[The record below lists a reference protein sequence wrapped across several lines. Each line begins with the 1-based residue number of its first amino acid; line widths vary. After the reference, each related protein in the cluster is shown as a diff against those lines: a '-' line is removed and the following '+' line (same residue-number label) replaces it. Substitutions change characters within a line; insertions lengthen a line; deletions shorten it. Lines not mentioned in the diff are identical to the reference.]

1 MAGLKDH
8 IKELCRKNGVSMKT
22 VEKELGFGV
31 GYLSKLDASTP
42 NSENLQLLADYFGVP
57 MSELSALAPK
67 KKKITAVFHKKNS
80 LHGSLANPD
89 QKFSTTDLFAGPD
102 SITDKL
108 TQDILKAIEE
118 NKPIGYPVY
127 YTDPETARIAQEVFD
142 NPDLRMLFSAA
153 RDAKPEDIKLAADM
167 LRRFKETNPDG

>member
-8 IKELCRKNGVSMKT
+8 IKELCKQNGVSMKT

-42 NSENLQLLADYFGVP
+42 SSENLQLLADYFGVP

-67 KKKITAVFHKKNS
+67 KKKITAVFHKTNSVHKSIADENKNISTSS
-80 LHGSLANPD
+80 LFGGYEYYKEKVA
-89 QKFSTTDLFAGPD
+89 QEVM
-102 SITDKL
+102 
-108 TQDILKAIEE
+108 KAIVD
-118 NKPIGYPVY
+118 NTPSGYPVY

-167 LRRFKETNPDG
+167 LKRFKETNPDG